1 MSKLVIISGAT
12 ATGKSEL
19 AIEVA
24 KEIGAEIISADSMQL
39 YKGMDIGTAKLTMAE
54 RQGITHHLLDLV
66 DVKTDVTVSWY
77 QELARAKIDELR
89 GAGKSVVVVGGT
101 GLYIK
106 AILDD
111 LNFPETDPEVR
122 MKLNQEAEKIG
133 GDAMHQKLAKLD
145 PAASLAIPKENV
157 RRVIRALEVIEIT
170 GKPFTAILPREDS
183 TKYPDAMQFG
193 LAMDRESLDIRI
205 DNRVAKMWEAGFV
218 DEVEELILTL
228 SKEGNSTA
236 VIGTILRDRY
246 AVPDARLVT
255 GERISQTLARN
266 NIVPSYPEDMM
277 NLMRKALSLIDHL
290 NSNKKDLHNRRQ
302 LELCESRIRR
312 LAKYYIGTGR
322 LSSTW
327 AYKRD
332 QLRLMVE

>member
-1 MSKLVIISGAT
+1 MSNLVIISGAT

-89 GAGKSVVVVGGT
+89 GAGMSVVVVGGT

-133 GDAMHQKLAKLD
+133 GDAMHQRLAKLD

-218 DEVEELILTL
+218 DEVEELVNQGILEGKTAQAAIGYAQIIRMKHGSMSQEEAIEDTARATRQYARRQETWFSRDLRITWL
-228 SKEGNSTA
+228 SATS
-236 VIGTILRDRY
+236 
-246 AVPDARLVT
+246 
-255 GERISQTLARN
+255 
-266 NIVPSYPEDMM
+266 
-277 NLMRKALSLIDHL
+277 NLSERKASLLQAIL
-290 NSNKKDLHNRRQ
+290 KS
-302 LELCESRIRR
+302 
-312 LAKYYIGTGR
+312 
-322 LSSTW
+322 
-327 AYKRD
+327 
-332 QLRLMVE
+332 